1 MQRIQG
7 LFRVLKIV
15 IFSGVY
21 SCGGFMRQATARLSP
36 SNKTRYCFRIQ
47 HIALGIEDP
56 FVSKGFVQSAAVF
69 VFSFGT
75 YQRLDFSVRPISIEP
90 HPLFRLK
97 PRPPHKNGRVLPGPY
112 SPPRTFSL
120 LRLSDQQQKNG
131 RISQSDRSGSGRRT
145 RTSDL
150 RVMSPTSCQL
160 LHPAICLRCV
170 IYRFC
175 KCKGNTNIRSLQIK
189 FYAPRPPR

>member
-36 SNKTRYCFRIQ
+36 SDKTRYCFRIQ
-47 HIALGIEDP
+47 HIALGIEGP

-112 SPPRTFSL
+112 PPPHLLSPPPFRPTTKKTVGSL
-120 LRLSDQQQKNG
+120 NPTVQVEKHLNLSTKFIKDFNFIIYAYKSFDK
-131 RISQSDRSGSGRRT
+131 ISKVNILT
-145 RTSDL
+145 
-150 RVMSPTSCQL
+150 PT
-160 LHPAICLRCV
+160 
-170 IYRFC
+170 
-175 KCKGNTNIRSLQIK
+175 K
-189 FYAPRPPR
+189 